1 MGGGFSLWQYD
12 PNSQAAPQIFRTS
25 YRVRSY
31 SDLVSKRYSVAFAQ
45 SIRFER
51 FHSADID
58 SFCEMSLPN
67 DEALQKRLGK
77 LRIRDE
83 DLEEEFIRGSGPGG
97 QKINKT
103 SSTVVLR
110 HLPSGVEVRC
120 QRERSQVMNRYWA
133 RMELCDR
140 LEAVRAEAKLALQN
154 EREKTRR
161 QNRPR
166 PRGLKQRILDT
177 KKNRSGV
184 KKNRGRVKGED

>member
-1 MGGGFSLWQYD
+1 
-12 PNSQAAPQIFRTS
+12 
-25 YRVRSY
+25 
-31 SDLVSKRYSVAFAQ
+31 
-45 SIRFER
+45 
-51 FHSADID
+51 
-58 SFCEMSLPN
+58 MSLPN
-67 DEALQKRLGK
+67 EEALQKRLRK

-83 DLEEEFIRGSGPGG
+83 DLDEEFIRGGGPGG

-110 HLPSGVEVRC
+110 HVPTGIEIRC

-140 LEAVRAEAKLALQN
+140 LESALEEARLALQN

-184 KKNRGRVKGED
+184 KRNRGRVKGED

>member
-1 MGGGFSLWQYD
+1 MHRLRIGIKVTDSAPFFS
-12 PNSQAAPQIFRTS
+12 P
-25 YRVRSY
+25 YRR
-31 SDLVSKRYSVAFAQ
+31 Q
-45 SIRFER
+45 TEP
-51 FHSADID
+51 
-58 SFCEMSLPN
+58 MSLPN
-67 DEALQKRLGK
+67 EEVLQKRLTK
-77 LRIRDE
+77 LRIREE
-83 DLEEEFIRGSGPGG
+83 DLQEEFVRGSGPGG

-110 HLPSGVEVRC
+110 HVPSGLEVRC

-140 LEAVRAEAKLALQN
+140 LEAAREEAKMALQN

-166 PRGLKQRILDT
+166 PRGLKNRILKT

-184 KKNRGRVKGED
+184 KKNRGRVSGEE